1 MSSIPVSM
9 TYSRRVAASFIA
21 MRTLHPPLRLAVV
34 LLSAVLPATAAHAQA
49 QTADQ
54 TAAAA
59 APAMQAHSET
69 PLAQT
74 KDGIDLPQVPTPSPR
89 PDTGPIQWRWP
100 QSLGRMKGRDLALAQ
115 GLRLADTTIP
125 WNDGATLP
133 AAKAASKQ
141 GGRCLFSYEYA
152 TRNIGALSTAATKN
166 SIRRGSKNGAALA
179 HDGLPALAAG
189 ADSASIGTVP
199 LAAGTTTLYVYA
211 DSIGAVAETSETNNT
226 GQLTVTVTG
235 DCG

>member
-1 MSSIPVSM
+1 MSSIPLSM
-9 TYSRRVAASFIA
+9 TYSHRAAASFIA
-21 MRTLHPPLRLAVV
+21 MRAPRTPLHWAAV
-34 LLSAVLPATAAHAQA
+34 LLWAALPATAAHAQA
-49 QTADQ
+49 QTPDQ
-54 TAAAA
+54 AAAA
-59 APAMQAHSET
+59 EAPTMRAQSET

-125 WNDGATLP
+125 WNDSATLP

-141 GGRCLFSYEYA
+141 GGRCVFSYEYA

-166 SIRRGSKNGAALA
+166 SIRRGSKNGPALA

-189 ADSASIGTVP
+189 VDSTSTGTLP
-199 LAAGTTTLYVYA
+199 LASGTTTLYVYA
-211 DSIGAVAETSETNNT
+211 DSTGAIAETSETNNT
-226 GQLTVTVTG
+226 GKLTVTVTG